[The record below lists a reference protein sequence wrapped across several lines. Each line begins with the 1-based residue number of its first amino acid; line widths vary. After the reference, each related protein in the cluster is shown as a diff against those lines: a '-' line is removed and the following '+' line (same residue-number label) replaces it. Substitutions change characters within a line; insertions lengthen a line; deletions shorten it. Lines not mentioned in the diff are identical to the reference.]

1 MGHTAKLAII
11 MGNSLAWMDGS
22 TISGC
27 PCTSMHMVKDT
38 LNQSAQGKAGS
49 IHLVKPVQQ
58 DRRTCLGT
66 GKLITHCH
74 RR

>member
-27 PCTSMHMVKDT
+27 PCTSASRT
-38 LNQSAQGKAGS
+38 LQGRKSLKECCRHSYHQAS
-49 IHLVKPVQQ
+49 TQ
-58 DRRTCLGT
+58 
-66 GKLITHCH
+66 KLNI
-74 RR
+74 RLLKFIA